1 MEKAINQITVA
12 VLGALGKVG
21 REIITGVSQ
30 DPSLS
35 LIGAIDIQANEDHLS
50 LPNSKDT
57 IPLADKLDDFLK
69 MYHPQVIV
77 DFSIAEAAVKAAKTA
92 IAKGISLVIGTT
104 GIQEKDLAEIGR
116 LAETHNVGVIIAPNF
131 ALGAV
136 LLMHLAKI
144 SARYFDS
151 AEIIEMHHD
160 QKVDAPSGTALAT
173 ARGMAKSKGKPFL
186 VPQTKKENIAGTRG
200 GQVEGITIHSVRLP
214 GFVASEEVIFGGQGQ
229 SLSIRHDTI
238 NRECFVPGVILAVKE
253 VVKIKGLVFGLDKLL
268 HLGGD
273 NEVI

>member
-1 MEKAINQITVA
+1 MRSRHGIHPSTGKDTRHRLILTSKSREAVAQNIYLEKAINQITVA

-104 GIQEKDLAEIGR
+104 GIQENDLAEIGR
-116 LAETHNVGVIIAPNF
+116 LAETHNVG
-131 ALGAV
+131 
-136 LLMHLAKI
+136 LL
-144 SARYFDS
+144 
-151 AEIIEMHHD
+151 
-160 QKVDAPSGTALAT
+160 
-173 ARGMAKSKGKPFL
+173 
-186 VPQTKKENIAGTRG
+186 
-200 GQVEGITIHSVRLP
+200 
-214 GFVASEEVIFGGQGQ
+214 
-229 SLSIRHDTI
+229 
-238 NRECFVPGVILAVKE
+238 
-253 VVKIKGLVFGLDKLL
+253 
-268 HLGGD
+268 
-273 NEVI
+273 